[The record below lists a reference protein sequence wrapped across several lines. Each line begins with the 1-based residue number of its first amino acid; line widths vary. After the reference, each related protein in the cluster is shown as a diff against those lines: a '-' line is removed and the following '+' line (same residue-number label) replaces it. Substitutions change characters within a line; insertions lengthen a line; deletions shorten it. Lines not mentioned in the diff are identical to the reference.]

1 MQNISWLYFQMLNF
15 WQLGIM
21 SMNKILKVCWFLA
34 IIVTNFNPLLKKLH
48 NCTDANDGMEA
59 SELQFSEDVQSE
71 EFMERL
77 WAYKRI
83 KYMLANDYCVAE
95 GIFSTNTN
103 SLVPNFFPIVN

>member
-1 MQNISWLYFQMLNF
+1 M
-15 WQLGIM
+15 
-21 SMNKILKVCWFLA
+21 A
-34 IIVTNFNPLLKKLH
+34 IILTNFDPLLKKLH
-48 NCTDANDGMEA
+48 NRTDANEGMEA

-95 GIFSTNTN
+95 GIFFTKIR
-103 SLVPNFFPIVN
+103 L